1 MRLIDQYLDHLNSE
15 RNYAEL
21 TVGAYRNDLQQFFS
35 FCSEEYQID
44 EPSEVSK
51 NILRSWV
58 VYLNKKDIKIRSIN
72 RKVSAVKG
80 FYKFLL
86 EVDQLQS
93 SQIEDFPLI
102 KMEKEQAIPF
112 SQEEIEATINNIKS
126 DDLEGARDKLI
137 IELLYAT
144 GMRRSEI
151 IGLKLNDISLDNR
164 TLRVTGKRNKQ
175 RIIPLIASL
184 VDTLNRYLELRKEK
198 TCEHEHLLIT
208 DSGDKI
214 YDSLVYRVV
223 KKNFQNFTTKE
234 RKSPHILRHSFA
246 THLLEENAD
255 LNSIKEL
262 LGHESLAATENYVK
276 NDLSMLK
283 RAYKKNHPREKTT
296 GGQ

>member
-1 MRLIDQYLDHLNSE
+1 MRLIDQYLDHLTSE

-86 EVDQLQS
+86 EVDQVES

-151 IGLKLNDISLDNR
+151 IGLKLNDISLENR
-164 TLRVTGKRNKQ
+164 TFRVTGKRNKQ

-198 TCEHEHLLIT
+198 TCDHEHLLIT

-223 KKNFQNFTTKE
+223 KKHFQNFTTKQ

-283 RAYKKNHPREKTT
+283 KTYKKNHPREKTA
-296 GGQ
+296 GDQ

>member
-1 MRLIDQYLDHLNSE
+1 MRLIDQYLDHLTSE
-15 RNYAEL
+15 RKYAEL
-21 TVGAYRNDLQQFFS
+21 TVVAYRNDLHQFFD

-44 EPSEVSK
+44 EAIEVNK

-58 VYLNKKDIKIRSIN
+58 VYLNKRDIKIRSIN

-198 TCEHEHLLIT
+198 TCENEHLLIT

>member
-1 MRLIDQYLDHLNSE
+1 MRLIDQYLNYLISE
-15 RNYAEL
+15 RKYAEL
-21 TVGAYRNDLQQFFS
+21 TVKAYRNDLDQFFK
-35 FCSEEYQID
+35 FCFKDYQID

-80 FYKFLL
+80 FYRFLL
-86 EVDQLQS
+86 EVDEVES

-102 KMEKEQAIPF
+102 KMEKKQAIPF

-126 DDLEGARDKLI
+126 DDFLGARDKLM

-144 GMRRSEI
+144 GMRRSEV
-151 IGLKLNDISLDNR
+151 IGLKLSDISLEKM
-164 TLRVTGKRNKQ
+164 TLHVTGKRNKQ
-175 RIIPLIASL
+175 RIVPLIASL
-184 VDTLNRYLELRKEK
+184 IDILNTYLELRKEK
-198 TCEHEHLLIT
+198 TCDHEHLFIT
-208 DSGDKI
+208 DSGEKI

-223 KKNFQNFTTKE
+223 KKHFQNFTTKQ